1 MTTVLPTDIRERTAR
16 ARRMMARARSERF
29 AVGAF
34 NADNLETVRAICR
47 AAHAM
52 QAPVLIE
59 VSQAET
65 EAMGLGNIRDV
76 VDNEADQLGIEAYLN
91 LDHAPTIDAAVAG
104 IEAEFE
110 FVHLDL
116 LQSDPTAS
124 AEQVVAATRHVV
136 GYALLT
142 GALVE
147 GEQHHFAGT
156 STVHRDP
163 ADRDAIASSL
173 STPLDARRFVDDTG
187 VDTLSVGIGNVH
199 GRYPTP
205 TRLNIQLLG
214 RIRAAVGPHVN
225 LSLHGGSQTPPYAY
239 QASILAG
246 INKVNINSDLRYAY
260 RSTLERELAAHPQE
274 YAATQLLRPV
284 VDAVQHVVESKI
296 EMFGSAHKAAASWRE
311 G

>member
-1 MTTVLPTDIRERTAR
+1 MRKVLPTNVRALTAR
-16 ARRMMARARSERF
+16 ARRTMARARIERF

-47 AAHAM
+47 AAHTM

-59 VSQAET
+59 VSHAET
-65 EAMGLGNIRDV
+65 EAIGLGNIRDV
-76 VDNEADQLGIEAYLN
+76 VNNEVDELGIEAYVN
-91 LDHAPTIDAAVAG
+91 LDHAPTVDAAAAG

-124 AEQVVAATRHVV
+124 PDEVVAATRHVV
-136 GYALLT
+136 GHARLT

-163 ADRDAIASSL
+163 VDHEVITSSL
-173 STPLDARRFVDDTG
+173 STPLGARRFVDDTG
-187 VDTLSVGIGNVH
+187 VDTLAVGIGNVH
-199 GRYPTP
+199 GRYRTP
-205 TRLNIQLLG
+205 TRLDIQLLS

-225 LSLHGGSQTPPYAY
+225 LSLHGGSQTPAYAY

-246 INKVNINSDLRYAY
+246 INKLNINSDLRLAY
-260 RSTLERELAAHPQE
+260 RSTLERELAAHPDE
-274 YAATQLLRPV
+274 YAATQLLGPV
-284 VDAVQHVVESKI
+284 ADAVQHVVESKI
-296 EMFGSAHKAAASWRE
+296 AMFGSAHKSAASSRD